1 MRLRKTR
8 ALKEAERKELEA
20 LRYLYLNLMSGA
32 IKTIDPGLIKCLME
46 KDWTNG

>member
-1 MRLRKTR
+1 MRLRKSKSLR
-8 ALKEAERKELEA
+8 RAERKELES

-32 IKTIDPGLIKCLME
+32 IKEIDPGLIKCLME